1 MEVVS
6 IHILQKIEKHLV
18 KIEGNIGRIEQKQ
31 KKGAEGKLGGML
43 MLIYLYLQ

>member
-18 KIEGNIGRIEQKQ
+18 KIEGNIGKIDQKQ
-31 KKGAEGKLGGML
+31 KKGEKGKFVGC
-43 MLIYLYLQ
+43 